1 MNFFEHQDHAR
12 KVTTRLV
19 VLFCLAVM
27 MLIATL
33 YLCLAPVL
41 GTHHQTFLGLD
52 GVSSG
57 MHGTSA
63 PKDMHLVLWDPG
75 LLLGMS
81 IAVLAM
87 VALGSLYKTLS
98 LAGGGSKV
106 AEALGG
112 VNLLDLAP
120 DPRYAM
126 LGNVVEEM
134 AIASGVAVPSVYVLV
149 GEPGINAFAAGWSP
163 DDAAVAVTEGAL
175 DQLSRDELQ
184 GVIAHEFS
192 HILNGDMRLNIRL
205 IGVLHGILLIGLVG
219 QMIIR
224 GVAYGGRR
232 RSSNSKDGGA
242 VLAILLFGFLLLV
255 VGYVGFW
262 MGQLIKAGISRQRE
276 FLADASAVQF
286 TRTTDGIAGALKKIG
301 GLVEG
306 SSVASSRAEEASHMF
321 FGRIGLKA
329 SWFNFM
335 ATHPPLEERIARL
348 DLGAAAL
355 LAQMEGV
362 PSAAAQPGPGMEG
375 IAAMAAGP
383 AAVGARV
390 GLRPEQVVDQVGT
403 IDDEH
408 LRHSAALLAAF
419 PGPARAAAHEPF
431 GAVAVLYGLLL
442 DRDAATRRHQL
453 ELLAQRLSAPLL
465 QETTRLLETLDAM
478 DPSLRLPLADVMFP
492 ALCRLSDRQITK
504 VQSVMSVL
512 AEADG
517 KIDLFEFVLER
528 LFLRR
533 LDARL
538 GKAVRRQVQFQALR
552 EVLPDAELCLA
563 VLAGAGH
570 ADQEIAAVAW
580 TRSVAGL
587 TGLAA
592 TAAPLPRWGLGD
604 LDTALQRLA
613 LAAPAIKKQFLD
625 AAVRCVLEDGYLAIE
640 EAELLRLFAHSLGL
654 PLPPLIE
661 PQAATRT

>member
-1 MNFFEHQDHAR
+1 VNFFEHQDHAR
-12 KVTTRLV
+12 KATTRLV
-19 VLFCLAVM
+19 VLFCLAVTL
-27 MLIATL
+27 LIATL
-33 YLCLAPVL
+33 YFCLAPVF
-41 GTHHQTFLGLD
+41 GTHHQVLSSLD
-52 GVSSG
+52 GVTGGLSG
-57 MHGTSA
+57 GGPPDA
-63 PKDMHLVLWDPG
+63 LRLVIWDPG
-75 LLLGMS
+75 VLFGVS
-81 IAVLAM
+81 IAVLSM
-87 VALGSLYKTLS
+87 VALGSLYKTLA

-112 VNLLDLAP
+112 VNLLDLPP

-134 AIASGVAVPSVYVLV
+134 AIASGVAVPSIYVLL
-149 GEPGINAFAAGWSP
+149 GEPGINAFAAGWST

-184 GVIAHEFS
+184 GVIGHEFS

-224 GVAYGGRR
+224 GVSYGGRR
-232 RSSNSKDGGA
+232 RSNSKEGGA
-242 VLAILLFGFLLLV
+242 VIAILLFGVLLLV

-276 FLADASAVQF
+276 FLADACAVQF
-286 TRTTDGIAGALKKIG
+286 TRSTDGLAGALTKIG
-301 GLVEG
+301 GFADG

-335 ATHPPLEERIARL
+335 STHPPLEERIARL

-355 LAQMEGV
+355 LAQMEGT
-362 PSAAAQPGPGMEG
+362 PSAAAQPVPGMEG
-375 IAAMAAGP
+375 ISAMASGP
-383 AAVGARV
+383 GPDGARI
-390 GLRPEQVVDQVGT
+390 GIRPEQVVDQVGT

-408 LRHSAALLAAF
+408 LAHSAALLAAF

-431 GAVAVLYGLLL
+431 GAVAILYGLLL
-442 DRDAATRRHQL
+442 DRDPAKRHDQL
-453 ELLAQRLSAPLL
+453 EMLARRLSEPLL
-465 QETTRLLETLDAM
+465 QETTRLLETLDGM
-478 DPSLRLPLADVMFP
+478 DPSLRLPLADVMLP
-492 ALCRLSDRQITK
+492 TLRCLSDAQIAK
-504 VQSVMSVL
+504 VQDVMGVL

-528 LFLRR
+528 LFRRR

-538 GKAVRRQVQFQALR
+538 GKAVRRQVQFKTLR

-563 VLAGAGH
+563 VLADAGH
-570 ADQEIAAVAW
+570 ADKEMAAVAW

-587 TGLAA
+587 TRLAA
-592 TAAPLPRWGLGD
+592 TAAPLPRWGLSD

-625 AAVRCVLEDGYLAIE
+625 ASVHCVLEDGYLAIE
-640 EAELLRLFAHSLGL
+640 EAELLRLFAHSLEL
-654 PLPPLIE
+654 PLPPLLV
-661 PQAATRT
+661 PRAA